1 MVSLCIKLTE
11 LLYNLSYW
19 TTILMMPDALED
31 FAFISLEN
39 LSDLDI
45 RIFENILCKS
55 KKFKTSR

>member
-1 MVSLCIKLTE
+1 M
-11 LLYNLSYW
+11 YNLADW

-45 RIFENILCKS
+45 RIFESILCKS
-55 KKFKTSR
+55 KKFKASR